1 MSLPA
6 LNPRLRSLAR
16 RAAPGQGG
24 KDFGRWVT
32 PEELNVAPG
41 LLGMPLARPTR
52 RLLAMGVDLAAIG
65 IVSSFSNFW
74 LLFAVALGVFERAR
88 TRRKGPSTLRTVLAW
103 LLVALMA
110 YAGVRELVDDAA
122 TPRRSGSNA
131 TAADDDDD
139 DIETPESRET
149 KLAVAQALQAAANKA
164 SNPTL
169 TAVAAAASAVAA
181 SAVAAA
187 SAPAAAA
194 SDPVLALQ
202 ARVHQLQRQLAKER
216 EATERA
222 THAQNWH
229 ERLRQLGLDF
239 GIGYGWSLVYFT
251 MLPTWWRGQ
260 TLGKRLFGLRVL
272 EITGKPMTPL
282 LNFKRFGGYLAGMAT
297 GGLGLVQLLWD
308 PNRQGLQDKAA
319 HTVVVDERAPRRPEP
334 AAVAAPPASPSGPG
348 QTEPS

>member
-6 LNPRLRSLAR
+6 LPPKWAALAR

-41 LLGMPLARPTR
+41 LLGLPLARPTR

-88 TRRKGPSTLRTVLAW
+88 ARRQGPSTPRTVLAW

-110 YAGVRELVDDAA
+110 YAGVRELVDEAA
-122 TPRRSGSNA
+122 TVPRGDV
-131 TAADDDDD
+131 AAAGDDDDD
-139 DIETPESRET
+139 DIETPESREA
-149 KLAVAQALQAAANKA
+149 KLALAQALQAAAHAA
-164 SNPTL
+164 SNPAL

-181 SAVAAA
+181 SASAA
-187 SAPAAAA
+187 SAPASAA

-202 ARVHQLQRQLAKER
+202 ARVQRLQRQLDQER
-216 EATERA
+216 EAAARA
-222 THAQNWH
+222 AHARNWH

-251 MLPTWWRGQ
+251 MLPAWWRGQ
-260 TLGKRLFGLRVL
+260 TLGKRLFGLRVM

-319 HTVVVDERAPRRPEP
+319 HTVVVDERAARRPAP
-334 AAVAAPPASPSGPG
+334 GAAGPQAG
-348 QTEPS
+348 EDRGDAGSCARR

>member
-16 RAAPGQGG
+16 RATPGQGG

-52 RLLAMGVDLAAIG
+52 RLLAMATDLAAIG

-88 TRRKGPSTLRTVLAW
+88 TRRKGPSTVRTVLAW
-103 LLVALMA
+103 LLVALLA
-110 YAGVRELVDDAA
+110 YTGVHDLIDDAA
-122 TPRRSGSNA
+122 APRRTGSSAAA
-131 TAADDDDD
+131 TDDDDDD
-139 DIETPESRET
+139 DIETPESRQT

-181 SAVAAA
+181 SAAAA

-194 SDPVLALQ
+194 SDPMLALQ
-202 ARVHQLQRQLAKER
+202 ERVHQLQRQLAKER
-216 EATERA
+216 EAAERA

-272 EITGKPMTPL
+272 EITGKPMSPM

-319 HTVVVDERAPRRPEP
+319 HTVVVDERAPRQPPTP
-334 AAVAAPPASPSGPG
+334 AASPAPPPAPAPA
-348 QTEPS
+348 P